1 MGDFIR
7 GLIVKLHVTP
17 EQEVEFKKNYGCTRK
32 TYNELLSKYKDRHGE
47 DSTEIPTQK
56 ELNQFLKEAK
66 KESPYLKDTESTSLQ
81 QVRDDL
87 HKSFKN
93 CHKSKRHNP
102 PVYHSKKKT
111 RPSFRQTVRKDK
123 RPVEKNTLT
132 LRKHGKVT
140 FSTSIEYLDLLNHP
154 DTKFNSI
161 TVYYDGLNHYAS
173 FNIETNPPEQIELT
187 EKHIGCDINSN
198 KNGWLVTSEMQKEFF
213 DVDHENQMIKH
224 INRLMSRCR
233 KGSRRWKK
241 LQKRLLKWYNKR
253 TNRLKDYIEKLTYH
267 LVQEYDTIVFEKN
280 YPSIK
285 ILIGGEQN
293 MIFPLSRFIQRLKD
307 KFLLYKPEAE
317 GVQFVKTHNTSRT
330 CHHCGHIKKELKVK
344 TRKWTC
350 TNCGKTHDR
359 DINAAINILNRWF
372 NGDSLKKH

>member
-7 GLIVKLHVTP
+7 GVVVKLHVTP

-32 TYNELLSKYKDRHGE
+32 TYNELLNKYKDRHGE

-56 ELNQFLKEAK
+56 ELNQFLKETK
-66 KESPYLKDTESTSLQ
+66 KELPYLKDTESTSLQ
-81 QVRDDL
+81 QARDDL

-111 RPSFRQTVRKDK
+111 QPSFRQTVRKDK
-123 RPVEKNTLT
+123 RPVENNTLT
-132 LRKHGKVT
+132 LRKHGEVT
-140 FSTSIEYLDLLNHP
+140 FSTSIEYLDLLNHQ

-173 FNIETNPPEQIELT
+173 FNIETNPPEHLELT
-187 EKHIGCDINSN
+187 EKYIGCDINSN

-267 LVQEYDTIVFEKN
+267 LVKEYDTIVFEKN
-280 YPSIK
+280 YSSIK

-307 KFLLYKPEAE
+307 KFLLYKPEAD
-317 GVQFVKTHNTSRT
+317 GVQFVKSHNTSRT
-330 CHHCGHIKKELKVK
+330 CHHCGHINTELKIK
-344 TRKWTC
+344 TRNWKC
-350 TNCGKTHDR
+350 IKCGKTLDR
-359 DINAAINILNRWF
+359 DMNAAINILNRWF